1 MLIPLKREAKEELI
15 PVIATGNQYAF
26 YWGNWQNLLKNLLI
40 SFIALLIFWLIGLI
54 FGRGVQGLSLV
65 LRIIAG
71 LYWFWGPIYWAG
83 VRNSNYRR
91 YPYCAFWR
99 GKILDVYITEELIN
113 EQTTFNKIGD
123 LIIMENRERR
133 INLEVGD
140 KNGFR
145 VNIQAPLKRIHKS
158 INPGDSVQG
167 LVLSKDSDFATID
180 KITDVYIP
188 RLKLW
193 VGEYPYLRRD
203 VFIDVSRELAEIYGS
218 KNRMR
223 N

>member
-1 MLIPLKREAKEELI
+1 MLIPLKTEAKEELI

-40 SFIALLIFWLIGLI
+40 SFIVLLFFWLVALI
-54 FGRGVQGLSLV
+54 FGKAVQGLSLI

-71 LYWFWGPIYWAG
+71 LYWLWGPIYWAS
-83 VRNSNYRR
+83 VRNSTYRR
-91 YPYCAFWR
+91 YPYSAFWR

-113 EQTTFNKIGD
+113 EQATFNKLGD
-123 LIIMENRERR
+123 LIMMENRQKK

-145 VNIQAPLKRIHKS
+145 ANIQAPLKRIHKS
-158 INPGDSVQG
+158 INPGQSVQG
-167 LVLSKDSDFATID
+167 LVLSKDSYFNTID
-180 KITDVYIP
+180 TITDVYIP

-193 VGEYPYLRRD
+193 LGEYPYLRRD
-203 VFIDVSRELAEIYGS
+203 VFLDVSRELAEIYGP
-218 KNRMR
+218 KRRNR
-223 N
+223 